1 MRQFYG
7 YTNDDQKRT
16 AREPDIIRFLNSL
29 SVGAIV
35 FEQREEYDVS
45 RREWQTVSKAVGVV
59 AAGPFGDNVFEQR
72 AKWF

>member
-16 AREPDIIRFLNSL
+16 AREASIIVFLNSL
-29 SVGAIV
+29 PLGATV
-35 FEQREEYDVS
+35 FEQREEYDPG
-45 RREWQTVSKAVGVV
+45 RREWCTVSKAVGVV

-72 AKWF
+72 ATWF